1 MFAGELV
8 HALEVSAK
16 SVHQY
21 KKPNADKKDNTATC
35 AVL

>member
-16 SVHQY
+16 SVHQC